1 MEIREISDAELKE
14 EWKRRFNL
22 PEGTIIR
29 NASEAVNHLRLF
41 FADAV
46 DKELFVMIYL
56 SAKNSVLGTEVLFE
70 GTVSSSAI
78 YPRELVKSVL
88 IDHPGTVAV
97 IISHSHP
104 SGLLEP
110 SGSDKA
116 VTRKLKSALESIDVE
131 ILDHLIL
138 GRDGYFS
145 FADLQLL

>member
-1 MEIREISDAELKE
+1 MEIREISDDELRE

-29 NASEAVNHLRLF
+29 NAAQAVDHLRQF
-41 FADAV
+41 FADAK

-70 GTVSSSAI
+70 GTISSSAI
-78 YPRELVKSVL
+78 YARELVKSVL
-88 IDHPGTVAV
+88 IQHPGTAAV

-104 SGLLEP
+104 SGQLEP

-116 VTRKLKSALESIDVE
+116 VTLKLKSALETIDVE

-138 GRDGYFS
+138 GKEYYS
-145 FADLQLL
+145 FADHNLL